1 MNYFAIMQQSIL
13 IVEDEL
19 VVAGDIRLTLERAGY
34 TVCGVARSYHSA
46 MEIIT
51 ATPPGLVLLDIFLK
65 GELTGIDLAGELN
78 KRDIPFVYLSANCNT
93 GVLEMAKVTQPS
105 GFIVKPFREKDLLV
119 TLDIARYRHD
129 LKKQMRGADAG
140 DGAGARVRKRAA
152 TGDASVVGVASR
164 QSEGLPGLNGI
175 IGSSPAMLRVFE
187 LVKEVGPL
195 DTSVL
200 ILGESGTGKEGIANC
215 IHDLSGRR
223 KNPLVKLNCAALPPN
238 LVESELFGHEKGAFT
253 GAYDR
258 RIGKFEQASGGTL
271 FLDEIGEM
279 QPSLQVKL
287 LRVLQEREI
296 ERIGGR
302 DTIKVDVRIIAAT
315 NLNLEKAMAEGK
327 FRLDLYYR
335 LNVFPVILPPLRGR
349 TEDIPL
355 LVNHFIKMYAKKA
368 NRPTKGIAGEALA
381 RLMDYSWPGNV
392 RELQNLIER
401 SVLMS
406 GETILRNLSFIGAPQ
421 GEVTAH
427 DTGGGQAR
435 VQDTG
440 GGQVRVQETGG
451 GQVKTIAEMEREHI
465 LSVLRTCK
473 GRISGAGGAAELLNL
488 PASTL
493 KSKMKKLGIEKI
505 YKG

>member
-1 MNYFAIMQQSIL
+1 
-13 IVEDEL
+13 
-19 VVAGDIRLTLERAGY
+19 RLTLERAGY
-34 TVCGVARSYHSA
+34 TVVGVARSYHSA
-46 MEIIT
+46 MEIING
-51 ATPPGLVLLDIFLK
+51 TPPQLVLLDIFLK
-65 GELTGIDLAGELN
+65 GELTGIDLASELN

-129 LKKQMRGADAG
+129 YKQQLKGAAGADSMPAKKQRGAA
-140 DGAGARVRKRAA
+140 V
-152 TGDASVVGVASR
+152 ASVGMGGGPVGTMSGMMGGGY
-164 QSEGLPGLNGI
+164 SGLGGAEDGQGLNGI
-175 IGSSPAMLRVFE
+175 IGNSPNMLRVFD

-215 IHDLSGRR
+215 IHHLSARR
-223 KNPLVKLNCAALPPN
+223 KGPFVKLNCAALPPN
-238 LVESELFGHEKGAFT
+238 LVESELFGHEKGSFT

-258 RIGKFEQASGGTL
+258 RIGKFEQANGGTL

-279 QPSLQVKL
+279 QPSVQVKL

-302 DTIKVDVRIIAAT
+302 DTIKVNVRIIAAT
-315 NLNLEKAMAEGK
+315 NVNLEKAIAEGK

-335 LNVFPVILPPLRGR
+335 LNVFPVVLPPLRERKG
-349 TEDIPL
+349 DIPL
-355 LVNHFIKMYAKKA
+355 LVSHFIKMYAQKT
-368 NRPTKGIAGEALA
+368 NRPTEGISGEALA
-381 RLMDYSWPGNV
+381 KLMEYSWPGNV
-392 RELQNLIER
+392 RELQNLVER

-406 GETILRNLSFIGAPQ
+406 NDTILKNVSFISPHP
-421 GEVTAH
+421 GEKEPETSIVMESA
-427 DTGGGQAR
+427 GGQP
-435 VQDTG
+435 
-440 GGQVRVQETGG
+440 
-451 GQVKTIAEMEREHI
+451 VKTIAEMERDHI

-473 GRISGAGGAAELLNL
+473 GRISGPGGAAALLNL

>member
-1 MNYFAIMQQSIL
+1 MRGSIL

-34 TVCGVARSYHSA
+34 TVSGIARSYHSA
-46 MEIIT
+46 MENIN

-65 GELTGIDLAGELN
+65 GDLTGIDVATELN

-129 LKKQMRGADAG
+129 YKKQLKGAAEAKSGDSGRGLSDAARG
-140 DGAGARVRKRAA
+140 SDG
-152 TGDASVVGVASR
+152 
-164 QSEGLPGLNGI
+164 EGLAGRKQRGTEFPAPGTTANRPEGPGLNGI
-175 IGSSPAMLRVFE
+175 IGSSPNMLRVFN

-215 IHDLSGRR
+215 IHHLSSRR
-223 KNPLVKLNCAALPPN
+223 KNPFVKLNCAALPPN
-238 LVESELFGHEKGAFT
+238 LVESELFGHEKGSFT

-258 RIGKFEQASGGTL
+258 RIGKFEQADGGTL

-279 QPSLQVKL
+279 QTSVQVKL

-302 DTIKVDVRIIAAT
+302 ETIRVNVRIIAAT
-315 NLNLEKAMAEGK
+315 NCNLEKALAEGK

-335 LNVFPVILPPLRGR
+335 LNVFPVILPPLRERRG
-349 TEDIPL
+349 DIPL
-355 LVNHFIKMYAKKA
+355 LVNHFIKMFAQKTNK
-368 NRPTKGIAGEALA
+368 PVEGISGEALA
-381 RLMDYSWPGNV
+381 RLVDYSWPGNV

-406 GETILRNLSFIGAPQ
+406 NEPILQNLSFISPLLAKEGQQQAP
-421 GEVTAH
+421 ETA
-427 DTGGGQAR
+427 
-435 VQDTG
+435 
-440 GGQVRVQETGG
+440 G

-473 GRISGAGGAAELLNL
+473 GRVSGSGGAASLLNL

>member
-1 MNYFAIMQQSIL
+1 MHRSIL

-34 TVCGVARSYHSA
+34 KVCGVARSYHSA
-46 MEIIT
+46 MEIIN

-119 TLDIARYRHD
+119 TLDIAKYRHD
-129 LKKQMRGADAG
+129 YKKQLVGATDIPVHKAPAG
-140 DGAGARVRKRAA
+140 VMADRP
-152 TGDASVVGVASR
+152 VAPV
-164 QSEGLPGLNGI
+164 EKENEGLNGI
-175 IGSSPAMLRVFE
+175 IGNSPGMLRVFD
-187 LVKEVGPL
+187 LVREVGPL

-200 ILGESGTGKEGIANC
+200 VLGESGTGKEGIANC
-215 IHDLSGRR
+215 IHDLSPRR
-223 KNPLVKLNCAALPPN
+223 KGPFIKLNCAALPPN

-253 GAYDR
+253 GAFDR
-258 RIGKFEQASGGTL
+258 RIGKFEQANGGTL

-279 QPSLQVKL
+279 QPSVQVKL

-302 DTIKVDVRIIAAT
+302 ETIKVNVRIIAAT
-315 NLNLEKAMAEGK
+315 NSNLEKAIAEGK

-335 LNVFPVILPPLRGR
+335 LNVFPVVLPALRDRKG
-349 TEDIPL
+349 DIPL
-355 LVNHFIKMYAKKA
+355 LVTHFIKMYAQKT
-368 NRPTKGIAGEALA
+368 NRPTEGISGEAIA
-381 RLMDYSWPGNV
+381 KLMDYSWPGNV

-406 GETILRNLSFIGAPQ
+406 NDKVLQNVSFISPLQKEGQPQ
-421 GEVTAH
+421 PIEVPT
-427 DTGGGQAR
+427 
-435 VQDTG
+435 
-440 GGQVRVQETGG
+440 

-473 GRISGAGGAAELLNL
+473 GRISGPGGAAALLNL

>member
-1 MNYFAIMQQSIL
+1 MHRSIL

-34 TVCGVARSYHSA
+34 TVCGIARSYHSA

-65 GELTGIDLAGELN
+65 GELTGIDLAAELN
-78 KRDIPFVYLSANCNT
+78 KRNIPFVYLSANCNS
-93 GVLEMAKVTQPS
+93 GILEMAKVTQPS

-129 LKKQMRGADAG
+129 FKQQLKGGADPGSMPAKKPRSAVVSETPAPG
-140 DGAGARVRKRAA
+140 TLAERSDCRADGP
-152 TGDASVVGVASR
+152 
-164 QSEGLPGLNGI
+164 EGPGLNGI
-175 IGSSPAMLRVFE
+175 IGNSANMLRVFD

-215 IHDLSGRR
+215 IHHLSPRR
-223 KNPLVKLNCAALPPN
+223 KGPFVKLNCAALPHH

-258 RIGKFEQASGGTL
+258 RIGKFEQANGGTL

-279 QPSLQVKL
+279 QPSVQVKL

-302 DTIKVDVRIIAAT
+302 DTIKVNVRIIAAT
-315 NLNLEKAMAEGK
+315 NSNLEKGIAEGK

-335 LNVFPVILPPLRGR
+335 LNVFPVVLPPLRERKG
-349 TEDIPL
+349 DIPL
-355 LVNHFIKMYAKKA
+355 LVSHFIKMYAQKT
-368 NRPTKGIAGEALA
+368 NRPTEGISSEALT

-406 GETILRNLSFIGAPQ
+406 NDIILQHVSFILPMQ
-421 GEVTAH
+421 KE
-427 DTGGGQAR
+427 GQKEAA
-435 VQDTG
+435 
-440 GGQVRVQETGG
+440 G

-473 GRISGAGGAAELLNL
+473 GRISGEGGAASLLNL